1 MSHIRQISNEDNDK
15 IIKLLYKSFGP
26 GRFARS
32 VYRLREKNDRDT
44 EFSYIYELNNQIL
57 SSISYYK
64 TFLNNDING
73 LLLGPLAVDPEHR
86 GKGYGVELVK
96 YTIALIKK
104 TMAYDFILVIG
115 DYHYYEKFGF
125 KKINNTFSFYGPV
138 NSEKVLILPLKD
150 ELKNNEFKKMEFN

>member
-104 TMAYDFILVIG
+104 TMTYDFILVIG

-138 NSEKVLILPLKD
+138 NSEKVLILHLKD
-150 ELKNNEFKKMEFN
+150 ELKNNDYKIMEFN

>member
-1 MSHIRQISNEDNDK
+1 MSHIRQISNDDNDK

-150 ELKNNEFKKMEFN
+150 ELKNNEYKIMEFN

>member
-104 TMAYDFILVIG
+104 TMAYNFILVVG
-115 DYHYYEKFGF
+115 DYHYYKKFGF
-125 KKINNTFSFYGPV
+125 KKINNTLSFYGPV
-138 NSEKVLILPLKD
+138 NSEKVLILAIKD
-150 ELKNNEFKKMEFN
+150 ELKNNDYEIMEFN

>member
-15 IIKLLYKSFGP
+15 IIKLLHKSFGP

-104 TMAYDFILVIG
+104 TTTYDFILVIG

-138 NSEKVLILPLKD
+138 NSEKVLILYLKD
-150 ELKNNEFKKMEFN
+150 ELKNNDYKIMEFN

>member
-150 ELKNNEFKKMEFN
+150 ELKNNEFKIMEFN

>member
-150 ELKNNEFKKMEFN
+150 ELKNSEYKIMEFN

>member
-96 YTIALIKK
+96 YTLALIKK

-150 ELKNNEFKKMEFN
+150 ELKNNEYKIMEFN

>member
-115 DYHYYEKFGF
+115 DYHYYEKFGYY
-125 KKINNTFSFYGPV
+125 FYA
-138 NSEKVLILPLKD
+138 LIIIDLSI
-150 ELKNNEFKKMEFN
+150 ESAE

>member
-1 MSHIRQISNEDNDK
+1 MSYIRQISNEDNDK

-150 ELKNNEFKKMEFN
+150 ELKNNEYKIMEFN

>member
-64 TFLNNDING
+64 TFLNNDINCPAM
-73 LLLGPLAVDPEHR
+73 LHF
-86 GKGYGVELVK
+86 GKKHKGITSK
-96 YTIALIKK
+96 SIKK
-104 TMAYDFILVIG
+104 IKAYTSQQRQDVI
-115 DYHYYEKFGF
+115 
-125 KKINNTFSFYGPV
+125 
-138 NSEKVLILPLKD
+138 VL
-150 ELKNNEFKKMEFN
+150 EGAS

>member
-1 MSHIRQISNEDNDK
+1 MSHIRQISNEDNDN

-138 NSEKVLILPLKD
+138 NSEKVLILHLKD
-150 ELKNNEFKKMEFN
+150 ELKNNDYKIMEFN

>member
-64 TFLNNDING
+64 TSLNNDIKG

-115 DYHYYEKFGF
+115 DYHYYEKFCF

-150 ELKNNEFKKMEFN
+150 ELKNNEYKIMEFN

>member
-150 ELKNNEFKKMEFN
+150 ELKNNEYKIMDFN

>member
-15 IIKLLYKSFGP
+15 IIKLLHKSFGP

-138 NSEKVLILPLKD
+138 NSEKVLILPIKD
-150 ELKNNEFKKMEFN
+150 ELKNNEYKIMEFN